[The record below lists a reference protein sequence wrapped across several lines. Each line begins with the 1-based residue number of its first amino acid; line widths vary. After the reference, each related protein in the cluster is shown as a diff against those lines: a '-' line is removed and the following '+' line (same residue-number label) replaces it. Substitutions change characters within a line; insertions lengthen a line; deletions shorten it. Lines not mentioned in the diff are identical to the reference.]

1 MLRKQFLDSSRGRI
15 VTLLRQGP
23 LTVDDIAGKTG
34 LTANAVR
41 VQITGM
47 ERDGV
52 VQRAGQRPGITRPS
66 NIFELTSDVEQLMS
80 RAYIPFLTQLVR
92 VFARGLPQEQAE
104 ALFREAGRSVVEE
117 FAWHKRVSGDLRT
130 RIQIASDL
138 LNNELGAITRVEEN
152 GSYVIRG
159 LACPLAAITGKHPAV
174 CHAME
179 SLVSEI
185 VAVSVSECCDRSER
199 PRCCFEIAKE

>member
-1 MLRKQFLDSSRGRI
+1 MLMKQFLDTSRGRI

-23 LTVDDIAGKTG
+23 LTVDDIADKMG

-52 VQRAGQRPGITRPS
+52 VQRAGQRPGTTRPS
-66 NIFELTSDVEQLMS
+66 NIFELTSEVEQLLS

-92 VFARGLPQEQAE
+92 VFAGGLPQEQAKGF
-104 ALFREAGRSVVEE
+104 FREAGRGVVEE
-117 FAWHKRVSGDLRT
+117 FAWPKRVSGDLRT
-130 RIQIASDL
+130 RVQIASDL

-185 VAVSVSECCDRSER
+185 VEASVSECCDRSER
-199 PRCCFEIAKE
+199 PRCCFEIAKG